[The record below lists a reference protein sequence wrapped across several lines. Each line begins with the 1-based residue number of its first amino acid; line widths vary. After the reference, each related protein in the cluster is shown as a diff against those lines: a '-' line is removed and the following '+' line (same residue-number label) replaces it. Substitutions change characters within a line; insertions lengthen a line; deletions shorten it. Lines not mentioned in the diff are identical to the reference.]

1 MRKLI
6 IASLAVAAAFSS
18 VALADDLGQMRAEM
32 REMNLRLKQQAET
45 IRNLTVSQ
53 NSAEASKIQKAEMA
67 KMMKNILDDAK
78 LQPAMPK
85 WMKNLKFFGD
95 FRLRYQHDSRG
106 WRRGGWP
113 GTVRK
118 DRNRARFRLRF
129 GFEKTW
135 WDKQLAVIFRLASGS
150 SDDSDS
156 TNQSFDSSFSKKHV
170 WIDLAYARYKPKWA
184 KGLTITGGKMK
195 NPIRTKTPMTWD
207 SDINP
212 EGFAV
217 DYVAPFFGDFKPY
230 AQVGYWILEE
240 SNRSATDPQGDTCR
254 DATMWNYSL
263 GFNWKLAKDVK
274 WFFGTTFYDYN
285 HFDVVGANGGSG
297 VDGQWLTQSGY
308 GNAEMKILEMTT
320 KVKWKMF
327 DLPFA
332 AWFSWAHN
340 CGDNYP
346 NQNKNPNADREF
358 EDKNNAFG
366 AGIKVGKNK
375 KKGDW
380 SFGYTYLYEEIN
392 SLPTLSGGFGLGD
405 SDFGGPN
412 RKGHIIGGKY
422 NIDDFLTLGG
432 KVFITDPI
440 HVPWPD
446 QQDHTVTVQ
455 VDMVWKF

>member
-1 MRKLI
+1 
-6 IASLAVAAAFSS
+6 
-18 VALADDLGQMRAEM
+18 
-32 REMNLRLKQQAET
+32 
-45 IRNLTVSQ
+45 
-53 NSAEASKIQKAEMA
+53 
-67 KMMKNILDDAK
+67 
-78 LQPAMPK
+78 
-85 WMKNLKFFGD
+85 
-95 FRLRYQHDSRG
+95 
-106 WRRGGWP
+106 
-113 GTVRK
+113 
-118 DRNRARFRLRF
+118 
-129 GFEKTW
+129 
-135 WDKQLAVIFRLASGS
+135 
-150 SDDSDS
+150 
-156 TNQSFDSSFSKKHV
+156 
-170 WIDLAYARYKPKWA
+170 
-184 KGLTITGGKMK
+184 MK

-285 HFDVVGANGGSG
+285 HFDVVGVNGGAG
-297 VDGQWLTQSGY
+297 VDGEWLTQSGY

-346 NQNKNPNADREF
+346 NQNKNPHADREF

-412 RKGHIIGGKY
+412 RKGHVIGGKY

-440 HVPWPD
+440 HAPWPD